1 MSEVQK
7 LEDNGLLA
15 DVQEEEIVTAEA
27 WNTAM
32 NEIQRVVNANA
43 DILNTGKG
51 LAVSCSIAKDGEN
64 GWKTNESCGYLYT
77 LTKDKHG
84 KSEGLPQLAFFNKAN
99 TAVALYYQIN
109 TYNYD
114 ITIYSRLAVPI
125 TVIVR

>member
-7 LEDNGLLA
+7 LKDIELLA
-15 DVQEEEIVTAEA
+15 DVPEEKIITAED
-27 WNTAM
+27 WNNTM
-32 NEIQRVVNANA
+32 NEIQKVVNANA

-51 LAVSCSIAKDGEN
+51 LAVACPVAESGWIA
-64 GWKTNESCGYLYT
+64 NESCGYYYT
-77 LTKDKHG
+77 LTKDEHK
-84 KSEGLPQLAFFNKAN
+84 KSEGLPQLAFFNEEN
-99 TAVALYYQIN
+99 TAVTLYYQIN

>member
-27 WNTAM
+27 WNRAM

-51 LAVSCSIAKDGEN
+51 LAVSCPVTESDWIA
-64 GWKTNESCGYLYT
+64 NESCGYYYT
-77 LTKDKHG
+77 LTKAEHG
-84 KSEGLPQLAFFNKAN
+84 KSEGLPQLAFFNEAN
-99 TAVALYYQIN
+99 TAVTLYYQIN